1 VAARIPDAAGR
12 DQFADRL
19 AHKARITEEVVRTEI
34 RKAAVH
40 RQTAIEERTLPQ
52 MGQFKPAERG
62 LIWAIMKD
70 SAVAAGALAELEDGD
85 LDGLSG
91 AGIIQQARSLQAWP
105 VDSIP
110 RTLLE
115 RLSKGENNVVDEICR
130 QSSPPAAA
138 VDCVR
143 ALKKLRLERELA
155 ELQRELSRVQ
165 EQGSGADAGR
175 MDLLLN
181 RKQALLQRRESLI
194 EVESRS

>member
-1 VAARIPDAAGR
+1 
-12 DQFADRL
+12 
-19 AHKARITEEVVRTEI
+19 VVRTEI

-52 MGQFKPAERG
+52 MGHFKPAERG

-70 SAVAAGALAELEDGD
+70 SAAAAIALAELEDGD

-91 AGIIQQARSLQAWP
+91 TGILQQARSLQAWP

-115 RLSKGENNVVDEICR
+115 RLSKGETSVVDEICR
-130 QSSPPAAA
+130 HSSPPAAA